1 MTSIARRSLLIA
13 LAAAPAAYSSI
24 AHAVDALPDA
34 RFVGFAQ
41 AVNDFEIRSGQLA
54 LAKSANENIR
64 GYATRAVS
72 DYTEAAS
79 YLSKSRSEA
88 GVSYAPDPNGPP
100 NAQRMLPQ
108 LNSLQGPDFD
118 AAYANAQLA
127 VQTEAVDQFGAFSQ
141 NGNGAPLRRYA
152 QMMLPK
158 SKTFLEY
165 ARRLAGSRY
174 SVPFLTESPHP
185 EEHREAV
192 RLEGWDAIAV
202 LRTFHRF

>member
-1 MTSIARRSLLIA
+1 MTVIARRSLLIA
-13 LAAAPAAYSSI
+13 LAAAPAVYASRAY
-24 AHAVDALPDA
+24 AVDALPDA

-41 AVNDFEIRSGQLA
+41 AVNDFGIRSGQLA

-72 DYTEAAS
+72 EYTEAAS

-108 LNSLQGPDFD
+108 LNALQGADFD

-141 NGNGAPLRRYA
+141 NGSSAPLRRYA

-158 SKTFLEY
+158 SKMFLEY
-165 ARRLAGSRY
+165 AKRLAGSR
-174 SVPFLTESPHP
+174 
-185 EEHREAV
+185 
-192 RLEGWDAIAV
+192 
-202 LRTFHRF
+202 